1 MTGPHD
7 GVIGMDKEGVIA
19 RFVTALPGRYE
30 TATGDLRLHAVSIV
44 IDEARGGATAIER
57 ISLTE
62 DQLQEITDTVSAAR
76 A

>member
-7 GVIGMDKEGVIA
+7 GVIGMDKEGVVA
-19 RFVTALPGRYE
+19 RFVSGLPARFE
-30 TATGDLRLHAVSIV
+30 TAGGDPKLHGVVIAV
-44 IDEARGGATAIER
+44 DESRGTASAIER

-62 DQLQEITDTVSAAR
+62 DQLKEITDTVTAAR